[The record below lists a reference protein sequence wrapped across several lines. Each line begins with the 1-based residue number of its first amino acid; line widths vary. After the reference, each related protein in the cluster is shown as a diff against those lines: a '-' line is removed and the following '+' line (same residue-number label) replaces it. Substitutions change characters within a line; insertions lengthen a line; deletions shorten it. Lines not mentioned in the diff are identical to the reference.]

1 MATASPTP
9 APAATPAPAPPKPK
23 KLQDRSPA
31 WKHSRPFLLGGL
43 AGSSATICIQPID
56 MVKVRIQLQGEGTGK
71 GVNRNPFSVGRELIA
86 KEGFFSLYRGLSAGI
101 VRQLTYGTTR
111 LGVYRTLTNH
121 FTPPGGSAADISFL
135 HTLGMSIAAGGLG
148 ALVGTP
154 ADAAL
159 IRMQADATL
168 PEAQRRGYRNVFDA
182 LWRMAKEE
190 GLKGFFSGGGPT
202 VARGLVINV
211 ERVFFFLKMMF
222 LLFLRKGMLTTYDP
236 TKKYLTPYLGDGQT
250 NRFASGFVSGW
261 CAATL
266 SLPFD
271 FIKTRIQKMKPD
283 KEGKLPYS
291 GFFDCAAKV
300 AKNEGLL
307 AFYNGYF
314 TFCVRIIPH
323 ITLTWVFMDNYEIL
337 FKQYN
342 I

>member
-1 MATASPTP
+1 MAAASLPS
-9 APAATPAPAPPKPK
+9 PPVPPQKPK
-23 KLQDRSPA
+23 NLQDRSAA
-31 WKHSRPFLLGGL
+31 WKRSRPFVLGGL
-43 AGSSATICIQPID
+43 AGSTATICVQPID

-71 GVNRNPFSVGRELIA
+71 GVNRNPFSIGRELIA

-111 LGVYRTLTNH
+111 LGVYRSLTNS
-121 FTPPGGSAADISFL
+121 FTPPGGKESDIPFV
-135 HTLGMSIAAGGLG
+135 HTLGMAIAAGGLG

-159 IRMQADATL
+159 IRMQADTTL

-202 VARGLVINV
+202 VARGLAINV
-211 ERVFFFLKMMF
+211 
-222 LLFLRKGMLTTYDP
+222 GMLTTFDP
-236 TKKYLTPYLGDGQT
+236 TKNYLAKYLGDGQT
-250 NRFASGFVSGW
+250 NRFVSGFISGW
-261 CAATL
+261 CAATV

-271 FIKTRIQKMKPD
+271 FVKTRIQKMKPD
-283 KEGKLPYS
+283 KEGKLPYK
-291 GFFDCAAKV
+291 GFIDCAAKV
-300 AKNEGLL
+300 AKSEGLS
-307 AFYNGYF
+307 AFYNGYV

-323 ITLTWVFMDNYEIL
+323 ITLTWVFMDNYQIY
-337 FKQYN
+337 FKKYN